1 MGLAR
6 MKHRSPD
13 KPITTS
19 SRASGTR
26 LVRPSVVLFDPDAKA
41 RRELAQLLRLRGWAI
56 VECALP
62 SQAIQVARSGR
73 AIDALLVDVETGVA
87 VADEVRRLRPDVR
100 VLFTSNRE
108 ASTPAAVGRPGA
120 DFRVVE
126 RLLRVAP
133 HAASRRNAG

>member
-13 KPITTS
+13 KQITTS

-26 LVRPSVVLFDPDAKA
+26 LVRPSVVLFEPDAEA
-41 RRELAQLLRLRGWAI
+41 RRALAQLLRQKGWAI
-56 VECALP
+56 IECALA

-73 AIDALLVDVETGVA
+73 AIDAVLVDLEAGVA
-87 VADEVRRLRPDVR
+87 VADELRRLRPDVR

-108 ASTPAAVGRPGA
+108 ASTPLEVGRPRA

-133 HAASRRNAG
+133 DAASRRSAS